1 MNIKTATTDYITARL
16 AVLQSRRELL
26 SRLPK
31 PGEHVNPST
40 GAVEDPF
47 EFEIRGAY
55 IGPRSKAM
63 RSQERLD
70 EIASAQLE
78 PGGSLNRRNRVDVG
92 RVMKRRTEL
101 GIRQV
106 LTPTRASK
114 RKAYWDDEQ
123 DRTLRRCI
131 RKWGWGCWKRIERSG
146 RLPSEYTAKMIA
158 NHAKVLN
165 LQDAYPGATG
175 EPDAGKQ
182 ELKM

>member
-1 MNIKTATTDYITARL
+1 MDIKTACKDYIASRL
-16 AVLQSRRELL
+16 AVLHSRRELL

-31 PGEHVNPST
+31 PGEYIYPST

-55 IGPRSKAM
+55 IGLPSKPM
-63 RSQERLD
+63 SSQERPD
-70 EIASAQLE
+70 EITTAESE
-78 PGGSLNRRNRVDVG
+78 PRGPLNRRNRVDVG
-92 RVMKRRTEL
+92 RITKRRTEFDT
-101 GIRQV
+101 RQV

-123 DRTLRRCI
+123 DRTLWRCI

-158 NHAKVLN
+158 NRAKVLN
-165 LQDAYPGATG
+165 LQEAYPGATG
-175 EPDAGKQ
+175 ETDSGKR